1 MDFFRYKNYIR
12 FNRMKWRKWELIKI
26 KIRIRNSRLV
36 VVIITVKRLALNIKM
51 LGRIKRKI
59 KRKMKFLVKLTKRMI
74 YYWKWMMKRNF
85 SSSQLRI
92 SSISYRLRSVRQRLN
107 RFGIKMVRINDN
119 SSIKDE
125 EFTNKPIII
134 NN

>member
-1 MDFFRYKNYIR
+1 VDFFRYKNYIR